1 MSNLPINHK
10 QRSVE
15 ILVRGTVQGVGFRP
29 FIYNLAT
36 RLSISGSVINTGA
49 GVFITAQGESSNI
62 DAFVQAITQDA
73 PPLATI
79 DSITTSP
86 CQPRSKSLAGPEFT
100 ILSSTNQNIANTA
113 IPPDINLCS
122 DCLSEL
128 LDPTNRRFHYPFINC
143 TNCGPRYT
151 IIESIPYDRPKTS
164 MKVFPMCPACEKEY
178 NDPTDRRFHAQPN
191 ACPVCGPQISIH
203 DKDGR
208 PIIEARPIA
217 TAIQALAD
225 NHVVAIR
232 GLGGFH
238 LSVNACSQTAVATLR
253 ARKRRPDKPLAIMVK
268 DLNAAKKLCHINNSE
283 AALLCSFEHPIVLL
297 RRKLEGE
304 LAVNIAPGI
313 EELGVMLPYT
323 PLHHLLFTESNCPAA
338 LVMTSGNMSGS
349 PICTSNEDAILRLA
363 PLADLF
369 LLHNR
374 EILTRVDDSVV
385 KTVGERQVILRRA
398 RGYAPAKLIVEM
410 DLPQILGCGA
420 GLKNTFSLT
429 RKNTIFPSQHI
440 GDLDN
445 LETADFYQESIH
457 HLQSLYQIKPE
468 AVACDLH
475 PDYLSSQY
483 AKSLDLPLYTVQHHH
498 AHAVAVMAEHRLT
511 EPLLAIVLDGV
522 GLGTDGTL
530 WGGEILKTSLTDFE
544 RLGHLSHLPLPGGDA
559 ASTEPWRMGLSALYS
574 SYGMEGILARNLPAN
589 LQHLEK
595 EKLSII
601 SSMLENSFNCPLS
614 SSCGRLFDAIANLLG
629 LRDTMSY
636 EGQAAMELE
645 ALAKIAK
652 TNNWLDTA
660 WHNLHKASDNSLCY
674 RGGKWEI
681 SSTKFVK
688 MIVDEMKKN
697 RDVSSIALDFHLML
711 IESMSQL
718 ALRLAKETGIRQVVL
733 SGGCMQN
740 SLLLEGFFFLLKQ
753 NDLEVYTGNALPIND
768 GSISIGQAII
778 GGLRHVSCNS
788 NESNRHSW

>member
-10 QRSVE
+10 QCRVE
-15 ILVRGTVQGVGFRP
+15 ILVQGTVQGVGFRP

-36 RLSISGSVINTGA
+36 RLSIAGSVINTGA
-49 GVFITAQGESSNI
+49 GVFISAQGKQHNI
-62 DAFVQAITQDA
+62 DTFVLAIAEDA
-73 PPLATI
+73 PPLAKI
-79 DSITTSP
+79 DSIKTSP
-86 CQPRSKSLAGPEFT
+86 CQLDTTSPSGPEFT
-100 ILSSTNQNIANTA
+100 ILSSNNQNIANTA

-128 LDPTNRRFHYPFINC
+128 LDPANRRFHYPFINC

-191 ACPVCGPQISIH
+191 ACPVCGPQISLH
-203 DKDGR
+203 DRHGTLIK
-208 PIIEARPIA
+208 ETRPIA
-217 TAIQALAD
+217 AVTQALAD
-225 NHVVAIR
+225 NQVVAIR

-238 LSVNACSQTAVATLR
+238 LSVNGCSQTAVATLR
-253 ARKRRPDKPLAIMVK
+253 ERKSRPDKPLAIMVK
-268 DLNAAKKLCHINNSE
+268 DLSVAQRLCHVDTSE

-297 RRKLEGE
+297 RRKLDGG
-304 LAVNIAPGI
+304 LAGNIAPGI

-323 PLHHLLFTESNCPAA
+323 PLHHLLFAEANCPAA

-349 PICTSNEDAILRLA
+349 PICTSNEDAIHRLA

-385 KTVGERQVILRRA
+385 KTVGERPIILRRA
-398 RGYAPAKLIVEM
+398 RGYAPAKLIVPME
-410 DLPQILGCGA
+410 LPQILGCGA

-445 LETADFYQESIH
+445 LETAEFYQESIH

-475 PDYLSSQY
+475 PDYPSSQY
-483 AKSLDLPLYTVQHHH
+483 GMSLGLPLYTVQHHH
-498 AHAVAVMAEHRLT
+498 AHAVAVMAEHGLT
-511 EPLLAIVLDGV
+511 EPVLALVLDGV

-559 ASTEPWRMGLSALYS
+559 AATEPWRMGLSALYS
-574 SYGMEGILARNLPAN
+574 CYGADGLAERNLPPSLKH
-589 LQHLEK
+589 LQK
-595 EKLSII
+595 EKLSVIT
-601 SSMLENSFNCPLS
+601 SMLENSFNCPLS

-652 TNNWLDTA
+652 TSNWLEDIT
-660 WHNLHKASDNSLCY
+660 HNTHRASDNSLCY
-674 RGGKWEI
+674 HSGKWEI
-681 SSTKFVK
+681 NSTEFVK
-688 MIVDEMKKN
+688 MVLDGVQEK
-697 RDVSSIALDFHLML
+697 RDISSIALDFHLML

-718 ALRLAKETGIRQVVL
+718 IVRLTKETGIRQVVL

-740 SLLLEGFFFLLKQ
+740 SLLLEGFFSLLKQ

-788 NESNRHSW
+788 NESNRHSG